1 MARHGVFH
9 CKPPINKETFDEK
22 GIAHRGR
29 GRARVVRHVS
39 GQCTELAAR
48 KRLGQREA
56 QRRRGSPADERPGG
70 GERDH
75 PREIRWRGQRQCHHH
90 RRAGHHGAHS
100 PGREGPERPGHH
112 PAHEE
117 RRHLQRSRRCQ
128 AERRA
133 DQGVQGWRPVR
144 ERSYRCK
151 QGRRGPRPAQ
161 PVELKPFLLYVALL
175 AAAAAANNAA
185 AQDPSRYPERPI
197 RLVVPQ
203 AAGSATDNVSRTLA
217 PELSKQLGQNV
228 VVDNRPGGAL
238 TIGIDIVAKSAPDGY
253 TIGQGP
259 VGALAITRHMVAK
272 LPYDIERDLQPVALV
287 TTGYMLLAVSPKT
300 PFHSVKELIDYA
312 RKNPGKLSN
321 ASSSN
326 GSPGHVSGELF
337 KYMTGT
343 DIVHV
348 PYKGG
353 APAIAD
359 LIAGNVELMF
369 ESTNSIAPHVRAG
382 RVRALAVTGLK
393 RSISLPEVPTLV
405 EAGVPG
411 YEANAWSGVIAPAGL
426 PRPILERLNK
436 AINAAIL
443 VPETQQRFEQLGS
456 EGGGGT
462 PEEFAELIRRDS
474 AKWAD
479 VVKRSGAKID

>member
-1 MARHGVFH
+1 
-9 CKPPINKETFDEK
+9 
-22 GIAHRGR
+22 
-29 GRARVVRHVS
+29 
-39 GQCTELAAR
+39 
-48 KRLGQREA
+48 
-56 QRRRGSPADERPGG
+56 
-70 GERDH
+70 
-75 PREIRWRGQRQCHHH
+75 
-90 RRAGHHGAHS
+90 
-100 PGREGPERPGHH
+100 
-112 PAHEE
+112 
-117 RRHLQRSRRCQ
+117 
-128 AERRA
+128 
-133 DQGVQGWRPVR
+133 
-144 ERSYRCK
+144 
-151 QGRRGPRPAQ
+151 
-161 PVELKPFLLYVALL
+161 LKPFLLYVALL

-411 YEANAWSGVIAPAGL
+411 YEVNAWSGVIAPAGL

-436 AINAAIL
+436 AINAAIV